1 MTLVVNH
8 LRVFFGD
15 LEQLSDQVGNVLL
28 NKEVGIEVR
37 RIDLLREVFTHH
49 SVRRNNMKL
58 GTHRHGMAA
67 CRSKGIESG
76 KERRCQA
83 GE

>member
-1 MTLVVNH
+1 MNH
-8 LRVFFGD
+8 LRVFFNN
-15 LEQLSDQVGNVLL
+15 LEWLGGQVGNVLL
-28 NKEVGIEVR
+28 NKEVGVEVR
-37 RIDLLREVFTHH
+37 KIDLLREVCVHH
-49 SVRRNNMKL
+49 SVRRNNRKL
-58 GTHRHGMAA
+58 GMHRHGMAA